1 MNRHLLEKNRPR
13 VFVVQRPA
21 YRDRASG
28 EWITK
33 FDLSP
38 AEKFGEL
45 VDILPGNMFW
55 DADTII
61 AQAKR
66 ILEGFNSD
74 QDCLLAIGDP
84 VAIAAC
90 AIIAS
95 RETGEVTILKW
106 DKKAQCYQPFR
117 LSI

>member
-1 MNRHLLEKNRPR
+1 MSSR

-21 YRDRASG
+21 YRDRATG

-45 VDILPGNMFW
+45 VDILPSNMFW
-55 DADTII
+55 GPDTIVS
-61 AQAKR
+61 QSKR
-66 ILEGFNSD
+66 ILSDFNSD
-74 QDCLLAIGDP
+74 EDCLLAIGDP

-106 DKKAQCYQPFR
+106 DKKAQSYQPFC

>member
-1 MNRHLLEKNRPR
+1 MSSR

-21 YRDRASG
+21 YRDRATG

-45 VDILPGNMFW
+45 VDILPSNMFW
-55 DADTII
+55 DAETIV
-61 AQAKR
+61 AQAER
-66 ILEGFNSD
+66 ILNAPTWEFD
-74 QDCLLAIGDP
+74 PDHDFLLAIGDP

-95 RETGEVTILKW
+95 RHGSVTILKW
-106 DKKAQCYQPFR
+106 DKKAQSYLPFCLDVQR
-117 LSI
+117 

>member
-1 MNRHLLEKNRPR
+1 MNRHLLAKETPR
-13 VFVVQRPA
+13 VFVIQRPA
-21 YRDRASG
+21 YRDRATG

-45 VDILPGNMFW
+45 VDILPSNMFW
-55 DADTII
+55 DAATIV
-61 AQAKR
+61 AQAER
-66 ILEGFNSD
+66 ILIDMTDED
-74 QDCLLAIGDP
+74 YLLAIGDP

-95 RETGEVTILKW
+95 RHGDVTILKW
-106 DKKAQCYQPFR
+106 DKKAQSYQPFC
-117 LSI
+117 LEI